1 MAGMSAARRDIVLAM
16 IGCVLVTAA
25 ITIIWLA
32 RLDVLRRD
40 ADRAIYVSGLGAQG
54 EATAGWFMVAM
65 LAIVAGGSLIAWA
78 GRRVRAEV
86 RVLALW
92 TPSVSLWISCGF
104 FLFASQVTCTP
115 GCPLPYG
122 DSFTWQDF
130 LHILAAV
137 LAFAIACWGMLQAAF
152 ARQHRAIAVI
162 SAVCGIAVGVIAATG
177 GMFSLL
183 RFRTDIGAWLEL
195 IATTIAIAWVVLFG
209 LAVIAERRG
218 DRVEGSAQ
226 GDREVLGG
234 EGVPDREHAR
244 ADDRGA

>member
-1 MAGMSAARRDIVLAM
+1 MAGMNAARRDAAIAIV
-16 IGCVLVTAA
+16 GCVLVTAA

-40 ADRAIYVSGLGAQG
+40 ADRAIYVSELGAQG
-54 EATAGWFMVAM
+54 EPTGGWFMVAM

-104 FLFASQVTCTP
+104 FLFASQVTCTA

-122 DSFTWQDF
+122 STFVWQDF
-130 LHILAAV
+130 LHTLAAV

-152 ARQHRAIAVI
+152 ARHHRVIAVV
-162 SAVCGIAVGVIAATG
+162 SASCGIAVGVIAATG
-177 GMFSLL
+177 GIFSLL
-183 RFRTDIGAWLEL
+183 RFRTDIGAWLEI

-209 LAVIAERRG
+209 IAVARELGSAER
-218 DRVEGSAQ
+218 
-226 GDREVLGG
+226 DREVLGG
-234 EGVPDREHAR
+234 EGVLDREHAG
-244 ADDRGA
+244 ADHGGS